1 MSRQLTARAT
11 AAKTLAA
18 VQQGDSL
25 ARALPAHLETSVPD
39 HRALIQE
46 LVYGTLREWPRL
58 DGIARQLLRKPLR
71 EKDADI
77 HGLIL
82 MGIQELSALQTPPHA
97 AVDETVKAARS
108 LGKSWSSGLVNACLR
123 NYQRES
129 ERLELALTAAQQHAL
144 PEWLWDKLGQ
154 QWPEHRDEI
163 AEASRKHPP
172 LTLRANQ
179 SRVDAS
185 TYCQSLQQAGIN
197 AYTNR
202 DIDTAITLEQPQAVA
217 TIPGFPEGLSSVQD
231 ASAQLAA
238 HFLQPRNQ
246 ERILDACAAPG
257 GKTCHILEA
266 APQAKVLATDIS
278 ERRLISLRQ
287 NIERLG
293 LSPDIK
299 VIDASRAAEQLEGQ
313 TFDAVLA
320 DVPCSAAGVIRR
332 NPDIKIT
339 RSANDIDQFA
349 QQQAAIVLSLWP
361 LVRPGGRLLYVTCS
375 ILEEENDQLIE
386 TLCPRLQGCQVAA
399 LTSSAGMT
407 TRLGFQT
414 LPDSKG
420 GDGLYFSLLIK
431 ETGRE

>member
-25 ARALPAHLETSVPD
+25 ARALPAHLEASVQD

-77 HGLIL
+77 YGLIV

-97 AVDETVKAARS
+97 AVDETVEAARS
-108 LGKSWSSGLVNACLR
+108 LGKAWSSGLVNACLR

-129 ERLELALTAAQQHAL
+129 ERLELALTPAQQNAL
-144 PEWLWDKLGQ
+144 PQWLWKKLGQ
-154 QWPEHRDEI
+154 QWPEHRDDI

-172 LTLRANQ
+172 LTLRTNQ
-179 SRVDAS
+179 SKVDAS
-185 TYCQSLQQAGIN
+185 IYCQSLARAGIN
-197 AYTNR
+197 AHANR
-202 DIDTAITLEQPQAVA
+202 HIKTAITLEQPQPVA

-238 HFLQPRNQ
+238 HFLRPRNH
-246 ERILDACAAPG
+246 ELILDACAAPG
-257 GKTCHILEA
+257 GKTCHILET
-266 APQAKVLATDIS
+266 APQAQVLATDIS
-278 ERRLISLRQ
+278 ERRLTSLRQ

-293 LSPDIK
+293 LLPDIH
-299 VIDASRAAEQLEGQ
+299 VMDASRAADQLKGRM
-313 TFDAVLA
+313 FDAVLA
-320 DVPCSAAGVIRR
+320 DVPCSATGVIRR

-349 QQQAAIVLSLWP
+349 HQQAAIVLSLWP

-375 ILEEENDQLIE
+375 ILEEENDQLVE
-386 TLCPRLQGCQVAA
+386 TLWPQLPGCRVAD
-399 LTSSAGMT
+399 LTSSAGT
-407 TRLGFQT
+407 ATRFGFQT
-414 LPDSKG
+414 LPACNG

-431 ETGRE
+431 ETGEE